1 MKGLALIQVHVH
13 YHLHT
18 SLYRP
23 CPLCRVPRPVCR
35 SAAAG
40 WRLAE
45 TQRLEARARAP
56 LSPPW
61 TPYGRPRGPVWGVDP
76 CWAPAPPPCF
86 LVFVFSRPPTA
97 SDPSGP
103 ALPERSKTLGPADV
117 RLRWQDTSGR
127 LDCNYRHKDRR

>member
-35 SAAAG
+35 
-40 WRLAE
+40 LAE
-45 TQRLEARARAP
+45 TQRPEGEARARAP

-76 CWAPAPPPCF
+76 CWAPAPPVFSCFCF
-86 LVFVFSRPPTA
+86 LPPA
-97 SDPSGP
+97 H
-103 ALPERSKTLGPADV
+103 
-117 RLRWQDTSGR
+117 RL
-127 LDCNYRHKDRR
+127 